1 MLSNVKDR
9 FGTLISLEKRMWVS
23 NSVTD
28 GTEFDSPRLFANNIF
43 VATNNLA
50 TQHFSFESGQE
61 KVYFGSD

>member
-1 MLSNVKDR
+1 
-9 FGTLISLEKRMWVS
+9 MWVS

-28 GTEFDSPRLFANNIF
+28 GTDFDSPRLIANNIF

-50 TQHFSFESGQE
+50 TQRFSFESGQE